1 MHEARKRQ
9 LEKKLMTAAF
19 LVLRQFLQ
27 STYVPYEG
35 GGEMY
40 RITSHN
46 AHSQRE
52 GEKVRISIQKRRK
65 GACGSLAHFFLLR
78 SAKLRRKQP
87 HVRRV
92 SFKGDEFLPLLLSFV
107 KWVFPYVSRRGFF
120 ENAFR
125 SRTATFSKKKTEKRG
140 SRETTVGLN
149 LISNFF
155 TQKKGEKKT
164 LVIGASSSSMINE
177 STYISSPCFLGCPF
191 MSFWD
196 LGARR
201 REKGGRGPKK
211 KKRGKRTGTQDGRC
225 PFLLSHVRT
234 PADDN

>member
-1 MHEARKRQ
+1 
-9 LEKKLMTAAF
+9 MTAAF

-35 GGEMY
+35 GEKMY

-78 SAKLRRKQP
+78 SAKLRRKQS

-107 KWVFPYVSRRGFF
+107 KWVFPYVSRRGFLKTLSDH
-120 ENAFR
+120 ALPL
-125 SRTATFSKKKTEKRG
+125 SQKKD
-140 SRETTVGLN
+140 RETRQQGN
-149 LISNFF
+149 YGRSQFNF
-155 TQKKGEKKT
+155 K
-164 LVIGASSSSMINE
+164 L
-177 STYISSPCFLGCPF
+177 FL
-191 MSFWD
+191 
-196 LGARR
+196 L
-201 REKGGRGPKK
+201 
-211 KKRGKRTGTQDGRC
+211 KKRGKRR
-225 PFLLSHVRT
+225 RW
-234 PADDN
+234 